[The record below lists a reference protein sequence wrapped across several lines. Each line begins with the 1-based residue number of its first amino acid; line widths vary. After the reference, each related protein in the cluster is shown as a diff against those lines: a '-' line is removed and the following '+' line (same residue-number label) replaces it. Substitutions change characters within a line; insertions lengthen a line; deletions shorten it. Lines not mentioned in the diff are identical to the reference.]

1 MSFKHLRG
9 VENSTLRRRILRAEQ
24 DLPEMLRGHRPRRG
38 HTMHAIHGPD
48 PAPQPPIHG
57 ARPASEAQTPIGAQ
71 LSLPPNHAAA
81 SWLSTSWTVPGL
93 ADPLPDVLSHSAMP
107 PTLPS
112 SDAARWRDHG
122 IHSATPVPQPPPLH
136 AETTAATTPRT
147 GSKRSLA
154 SMDVRHDFKDRQWA
168 RSGGGDASQTTDVPS
183 PQTDNAHD
191 ALGGDEW
198 LRQGHAFIGKR
209 VRRRIL
215 DAEQAGQ
222 TAASNVDGTV
232 VGWLPAHM
240 SNYFK
245 DDDPAQPA
253 ALWRVQYDDPAIGQE
268 DLEESEVT
276 DAAATYSARVFDEVP
291 SATRVHTS
299 DQTQPS
305 CAGPPPPK

>member
-1 MSFKHLRG
+1 MKGYSK
-9 VENSTLRRRILRAEQ
+9 E
-24 DLPEMLRGHRPRRG
+24 LPPL
-38 HTMHAIHGPD
+38 HGP
-48 PAPQPPIHG
+48 
-57 ARPASEAQTPIGAQ
+57 RPVSEAQTPIGTQ
-71 LSLPPNHAAA
+71 LSLPSDHHAA

-93 ADPLPDVLSHSAMP
+93 ADPPPDVRGQSAMP

-112 SDAARWRDHG
+112 PDAARWRGHG
-122 IHSATPVPQPPPLH
+122 IHSATPAPPPPPLH
-136 AETTAATTPRT
+136 AEATAAASPRA